1 MKKILIFIL
10 LTFVSFL
17 SFAKTSWLD
26 VSEEQKEKG
35 VTAIAMCTTKEET
48 LKIAHIENLEPYFKY
63 YTNYETKNNNDFSIY
78 LVLFSTLGMN
88 IMEFQPHSNAVAVY
102 IKTIFE

>member
-1 MKKILIFIL
+1 MKKIFVFVL
-10 LTFVSFL
+10 LTFVSFY

-26 VSEEQKEKG
+26 VSEEQKEEG
-35 VTAIAMCTTKEET
+35 VTAAAMCTTKKEA
-48 LKIAHIENLEPYFKY
+48 LQIAHIENLEPYFKY
-63 YTNYETKNNNDFSIY
+63 YTNYETENKNDFPIY
-78 LVLFSTLGMN
+78 LILFSTLGMN